1 MQVKKEEIREKILE
15 AATDEFFKKGYENA
29 SMRTIA
35 KKSYT
40 TLGNI
45 YHYYSNKEILLKAVL
60 LPTVEA
66 IEATVLEHIEKREL
80 LDNLTKPEALKYMEH
95 FEELVEQSGFMCV
108 LDKKVV
114 ILIKLQ
120 SSDLL
125 ERKEKIL
132 RVLKEH
138 VSEHLNINGDNCY
151 SNILLKMFIECVK
164 SILIEYDDYDEA
176 RAEFIKFCKIFC
188 YGIVGIK
195 DNTNNK

>member
-15 AATDEFFKKGYENA
+15 AATEEFFKKGYENA
-29 SMRTIA
+29 SMRVIA
-35 KKSYT
+35 QKSYT

-45 YHYYSNKEILLKAVL
+45 YHYYPTKEILLKAVL

-66 IEATVLEHIEKREL
+66 IEAVLSEHIETEIGGS
-80 LDNLTKPEALKYMEH
+80 LTKHEALEYIENFDKN
-95 FEELVEQSGFMCV
+95 LEQSGFTCL

-132 RVLKEH
+132 QAVKAHLN
-138 VSEHLNINGDNCY
+138 EHLNISGDNRY
-151 SNILLKMFIECVK
+151 SDILLNMFVECVK
-164 SILIEYDDYDEA
+164 YILIEYDDYDEA
-176 RAEFIKFCKIFC
+176 RAEFIKFFRIFC
-188 YGIVGIK
+188 YGMVGLMK
-195 DNTNNK
+195 

>member
-1 MQVKKEEIREKILE
+1 MQVKKEEMREKILE

-60 LPTVEA
+60 LPTIEA

-80 LDNLTKPEALKYMEH
+80 DNLTKPEALKYALKYMEH

-132 RVLKEH
+132 RVLNEH

-151 SNILLKMFIECVK
+151 SNILLNMFIECVK

-176 RAEFIKFCKIFC
+176 RAEFIKFFKIFC
-188 YGIVGIK
+188 YGILGIMG
-195 DNTNNK
+195 